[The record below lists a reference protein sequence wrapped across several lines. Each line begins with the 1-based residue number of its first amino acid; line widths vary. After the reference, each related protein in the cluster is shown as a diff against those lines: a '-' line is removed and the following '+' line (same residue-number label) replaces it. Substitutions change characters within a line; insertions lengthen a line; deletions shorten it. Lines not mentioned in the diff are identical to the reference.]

1 MIRSAVKGKNIF
13 ITGGSGF
20 IGSWL
25 IERLI
30 RDNKIWCYDNGRRFS
45 PKVKELIKH
54 KNMTFIK
61 GDILDVKLLRKSFPK
76 KIDIVIHLAAIAG
89 VSSYYKIPYETM
101 KVNLIGTY
109 NLLEIIKDRKLDV
122 FIDFSTSEVYGR
134 NARNVTEED
143 DTALGPI
150 SDLRWTYS
158 TSKIAAERL
167 THCYHRKFGIPA
179 VSIRPFNVYGPFQ
192 IGEGAIQIFA
202 QKALKN
208 DTIVI
213 HGDGSQVRAW
223 CYIEDFLDGVMRC
236 ITKRKKAIGNTFN
249 IGDPSGALT
258 IKDLAQRIVRVSGSS
273 SKLRF
278 VKQPRTDV
286 DFRIPDIS
294 KAKRL
299 LGFKPSM
306 DITEGLRRSVE
317 WYKENPF

>member
-1 MIRSAVKGKNIF
+1 MISSSVKEKNIF

-30 RDNKIWCYDNGRRFS
+30 RDNRIWCYDNGRRFS
-45 PKVKELIKH
+45 PKAKELLKH

-61 GDILDVKLLRKSFPK
+61 GDILDSVKLRKSFPK
-76 KIDIVIHLAAIAG
+76 DIDIVIHLAAIAG

-109 NLLEIIKDRKLDV
+109 NLLEIVKDRSLDV

-134 NARNVTEED
+134 YAKNVTEED

-167 THCYHRKFGIPA
+167 THCYHHKFGLPA
-179 VSIRPFNVYGPFQ
+179 VSIRPFNVYGPLQ
-192 IGEGAIQIFA
+192 VGEGAIHIFA
-202 QKALKN
+202 HEALKN
-208 DTIVI
+208 GRIVI

-223 CYIEDFLDGVMRC
+223 CYIEDFLDGVIRC
-236 ITKRKKAIGNTFN
+236 IVRRRKAIGNTFN
-249 IGDPSGALT
+249 IGDPSSAVT
-258 IKDLAQRIVRVSGSS
+258 IRELAKKIIRISGSS
-273 SKLRF
+273 SRMHF

-286 DFRIPDIS
+286 EYRIPDIS

-299 LGFKPSM
+299 LGFKPSI
-306 DITEGLRRSVE
+306 DLTEGLRRTIE
-317 WYKENPF
+317 WYRKNHV